1 MAGAWTNN
9 WEGIKRIVATN
20 MTSAGTVVLTSGG
33 RMTEEFDGQTKPSMP
48 MDTLSQQTTSP
59 PGYVVLIIGGE
70 QSSVTPSASDYN
82 IYGPITSGI
91 SYVSSSNGAITY
103 DPETGIAERTS
114 SVTIQNTTAGAKTIY
129 EWGLFGSVNTR
140 YQIGNNTYIRRND
153 FLLYRGT
160 LDTPVTLQQFE
171 TITITFTRRMQINV

>member
-9 WEGIKRIVATN
+9 WEAIKRIVATN
-20 MTSAGTVVLTSGG
+20 KASAGTLINTGG
-33 RMTEEFDGQTKPSMP
+33 GQVTTDPATNYIAKPSMP
-48 MDTLSQQTTSP
+48 MDNVYGNYSD
-59 PGYVVLIIGGE
+59 GVVGMVVLRIGGE

-91 SYVSSSNGAITY
+91 TYVNVTNGTITY
-103 DPETGIAERTS
+103 NPETGIAERTD
-114 SVTIQNTTAGAKTIY
+114 SVTIQNTAAGAKTVY
-129 EWGLFGSVNTR
+129 EWGLFG
-140 YQIGNNTYIRRND
+140 TYRAASGRPYDDIE

-160 LDTPVTLQQFE
+160 LDTPVTLQKYE

>member
-9 WEGIKRIVATN
+9 WEAIKRIVATN
-20 MTSAGTVVLTSGG
+20 KTSAGTLINTGG
-33 RMTEEFDGQTKPSMP
+33 GQVTADFSPHSNKPSMP
-48 MDTLSQQTTSP
+48 MDDVSSDESVSSS
-59 PGYVVLIIGGE
+59 YVALRIGGE

-91 SYVSSSNGAITY
+91 RYVSVTNLGIWVEDGAYT
-103 DPETGIAERTS
+103 RKC
-114 SVTIQNTTAGAKTIY
+114 SVTIQNTGTGAKTIY
-129 EWGLFGSVNTR
+129 EWGLFGGIYCAN
-140 YQIGNNTYIRRND
+140 GNIPFVAE

-160 LDTPVTLQQFE
+160 LDTPVTLQQYE